1 MSDGS
6 GQSTGQP
13 LGNSHLPW
21 HLIPPFKPGETDVN
35 EYTRRLEFLAN
46 IWPQDQLALLAPRA
60 CLLCEGTAFSKV
72 VRLDATKL
80 KVQSTEG
87 IKLVVKTL
95 GGVWGQSKLETKY
108 ERFEKAIFGTVQKP
122 DETHK
127 SYLARHEVQYEELI
141 NMGASLE
148 EMRAYILIRNSG
160 LFPEDKKKIIIDS
173 GGNLEYDKVT
183 SALQLLGSK
192 FFAEVQSGAASRTN
206 TRTKTYDVNY
216 VDEDEHDHE
225 ETEEPIFFSQETTE
239 DSALEILLAEGDP
252 DTQVIN
258 QFEESLIDTL
268 QSDPEIAT
276 CLNTYLE
283 ARRKISEKVKGRG
296 FWVPKG
302 SKGKGRGKNKG
313 GFKQK
318 FRKPLAQRILESTC
332 RYCNQTGHWRA
343 ECPVRLKMHP
353 RLLPAMQPLP
363 EWPWHPRFLMRFR
376 VCQMMMTC
384 LPEMQLPT

>member
-1 MSDGS
+1 MN
-6 GQSTGQP
+6 T
-13 LGNSHLPW
+13 
-21 HLIPPFKPGETDVN
+21 
-35 EYTRRLEFLAN
+35 LAVLSFWQTYGPKIN
-46 IWPQDQLALLAPRA
+46 WP
-60 CLLCEGTAFSKV
+60 CLLPEHASCAKELLFPRWL
-72 VRLDATKL
+72 RLDATKL

-141 NMGASLE
+141 NMGAGLE

-160 LFPEDKKKIIIDS
+160 LSPEDKKKIIIDS

-225 ETEEPIFFSQETTE
+225 ETEEPIFFSP
-239 DSALEILLAEGDP
+239 GDHGG
-252 DTQVIN
+252 
-258 QFEESLIDTL
+258 L
-268 QSDPEIAT
+268 
-276 CLNTYLE
+276 
-283 ARRKISEKVKGRG
+283 G
-296 FWVPKG
+296 FG
-302 SKGKGRGKNKG
+302 DFAG
-313 GFKQK
+313 
-318 FRKPLAQRILESTC
+318 
-332 RYCNQTGHWRA
+332 
-343 ECPVRLKMHP
+343 
-353 RLLPAMQPLP
+353 
-363 EWPWHPRFLMRFR
+363 
-376 VCQMMMTC
+376 
-384 LPEMQLPT
+384 